1 LQNKQRK
8 KASNLLRNLC
18 EALGAMESSLVIY
31 KVKWKELAKHM
42 TRQLFYILAFGFIAF
57 MLIYLFSLTFSY
69 VISVFFKCAY
79 VTIDDDVISGRNYWL
94 FKKHFNLNDIEN
106 AFPFNSNGMPVVVF
120 DAGKN
125 GEIYIPIHIENSEEL
140 FGILDKYVKST

>member
-1 LQNKQRK
+1 
-8 KASNLLRNLC
+8 
-18 EALGAMESSLVIY
+18 
-31 KVKWKELAKHM
+31 
-42 TRQLFYILAFGFIAF
+42 

-106 AFPFNSNGMPVVVF
+106 AFPFNSNGMPVVVV